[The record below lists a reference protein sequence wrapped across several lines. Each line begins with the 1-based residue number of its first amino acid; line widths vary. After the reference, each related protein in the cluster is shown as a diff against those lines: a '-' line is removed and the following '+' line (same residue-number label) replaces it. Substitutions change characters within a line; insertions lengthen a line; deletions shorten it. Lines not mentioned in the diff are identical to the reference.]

1 MKYIYNEII
10 LERRVGPLVYV
21 YIMLIIVIM
30 LSLIILCILCYY
42 KTYYVAK
49 GTVLIEDNLYIKIYI
64 PIEDVKYITM
74 NNKVIIGRKEY
85 NYNILSIDNEYF
97 TDNINTYQIIKI
109 YVNVDSKYR
118 FNNLTIDLKFLKENK
133 RIIDY
138 ILD

>member
-1 MKYIYNEII
+1 MKYIDNEII

-49 GTVLIEDNLYIKIYI
+49 GTVVTEDNLYIKIYI
-64 PIEDVKYITM
+64 PVEDVKYITM
-74 NNKVIIGRKEY
+74 NNKVIIDRKEY

-133 RIIDY
+133 RVIDY

>member
-1 MKYIYNEII
+1 MKYIDNEII

-64 PIEDVKYITM
+64 PVEDVKYITM
-74 NNKVIIGRKEY
+74 NNKVIIDRKEY

-133 RIIDY
+133 RVIDY